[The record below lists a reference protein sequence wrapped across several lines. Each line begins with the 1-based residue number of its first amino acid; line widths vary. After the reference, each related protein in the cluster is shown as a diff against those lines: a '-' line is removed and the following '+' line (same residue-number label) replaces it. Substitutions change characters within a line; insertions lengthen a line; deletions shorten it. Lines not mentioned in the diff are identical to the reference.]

1 MRLVGYAHRLSVRAG
16 TDVTFHVSSEHP
28 RVQAQIVRLRRGG
41 GPRHGA
47 ALLEDPI
54 DADVP
59 HEFTGRLQATTSGSF
74 IEAHLQEQLTEMGL
88 AVWFKPT
95 ASTAQ
100 PHPVISAGSLNL
112 TASQQGFALRDGE
125 RLIVHVDA
133 DVTDG
138 QWYFVSARVDS
149 LGAVTVNVRPPL
161 ADTRTASTTTAAVSL
176 SGTLRIGGTL
186 NAVVARPVVSLAWS
200 DDVDGQLAS
209 GVDPL
214 DVLARES
221 TSVLDFSTHID
232 TNTVTDRGLL
242 TSGGTVH
249 HLPARGVP
257 GPFWTGAE
265 RDFRLAPVEF
275 DGIHLHDDDL
285 ADAGWAPDLTWAV
298 PSTLPSGVYALKVT
312 AGEDVDRVPVIV
324 TPAVHTSPVLVV
336 LPTWT
341 YLAYANWRT
350 YAEYE
355 AERLAIY
362 GEERGVDDRDRWLAR
377 HPEFGRSLYDVH
389 SDGSGC
395 FHATTSRPIINIRP
409 DYYTP
414 TTRGFRHF
422 AQDLLLLHWLDSR
435 GEDYAV
441 VTDDEVDAQGVD
453 LLSRYRVVLTGSHP
467 EYCSGAMLDAYDAYV
482 RGGGRLMYLGGNGFY
497 QVTARHPGIPEAI
510 EIRRGHAG
518 VATWVSDP
526 GEEHLSATGE
536 PGGIWRMRGRAP
548 NRLVGVGFTA
558 QGFDKGHGYRRS
570 ARSAEPDVAW
580 VFDGVSASV
589 GEVFGDE
596 GPGLGGAAADEFD
609 RADTRLGTPAHAA
622 VLASSVGHSERIGL
636 APEEVD
642 HGYAAPPPGVHPNVR
657 ADIVLFGNSSGG
669 AVFSVGSIG
678 WSTAMVHRD
687 GDNPVS
693 RVTANVL
700 ERFRDGDR
708 SPAPQP

>member
-1 MRLVGYAHRLSVRAG
+1 M
-16 TDVTFHVSSEHP
+16 TFHVSSEHP
-28 RVQAQIVRLRRGG
+28 RVQAELVRLRRGG
-41 GPRHGA
+41 GPRHGM
-47 ALLEDPI
+47 ALLEDPVDSDI
-54 DADVP
+54 EP
-59 HEFTGRLQATTSGSF
+59 EFTGRVQTTTAGSF
-74 IEAHLQEQLTEMGL
+74 IEAPLQAALDQIGL
-88 AVWFKPT
+88 AVWVKPT
-95 ASTAQ
+95 AVTAL
-100 PHPVISAGSLNL
+100 PTRVISVGLLNV
-112 TASQQGFALRDGE
+112 TVAQQGFALRDAD
-125 RLIVHVDA
+125 RVIA
-133 DVTDG
+133 DVGAEVADG

-149 LGAVTVNVRPPL
+149 AGTVTLNVSPPYG
-161 ADTRTASTTTAAVSL
+161 DTRTASSSTAPVSVA
-176 SGTLRIGGTL
+176 GALRLGGTL
-186 NAVVARPVVSLAWS
+186 NGVVARPVLSRAWS
-200 DDVDGQLAS
+200 DEVDARLAA
-209 GVDPL
+209 GADPL
-214 DVLARES
+214 DVLARDNA
-221 TSVLDFSTHID
+221 SVLDFAGSVH
-232 TNTVTDRGLL
+232 TNTVADRGLL
-242 TSGGTVH
+242 TPGAVVH

-257 GPFWTGAE
+257 GPFWTGRE
-265 RDFRLAPVEF
+265 RDFRLASAEF

-285 ADAGWAPDLTWAV
+285 ADAGWTPDLTWTV
-298 PSTLPSGVYALKVT
+298 PSTLPSGVYALKLT
-312 AGEDVDRVPVIV
+312 AGDDVDRIPVVV
-324 TPAVHTSPVLVV
+324 TPAEHTSPVVVV

-355 AERLAIY
+355 AERLEIY
-362 GEERGVDDRDRWLAR
+362 GEERGVDDRDRWLAQHR
-377 HPEFGRSLYDVH
+377 EFGRSLYDVH

-395 FHATTSRPIINIRP
+395 CYASTSRPIINIRP

-441 VTDDEVDAQGVD
+441 VTDDEVDAEGTD
-453 LLSRYRVVLTGSHP
+453 LLSHYRVVLTGSHP
-467 EYCSGAMLDAYDAYV
+467 EYCSGAMLDAYDAFT

-497 QVTARHPGIPEAI
+497 QVTARHPSVRDAI

-558 QGFDKGHGYRRS
+558 QGFDKGHGYQRS
-570 ARSAEPDVAW
+570 PRSAEPDVAW
-580 VFDGVSASV
+580 VFDGVSAAA

-596 GPGLGGAAADEFD
+596 GPGLSGAAADEFD
-609 RADTRLGTPAHAA
+609 RADIRLGTPAHAA
-622 VLASSVGHSERIGL
+622 VLASSVGHSDRIGL
-636 APEEVD
+636 APEEID

-657 ADIVLFGNSSGG
+657 ADIVLFGNSVGG

-678 WSTAMVHRD
+678 WSTAMAHRD

-700 ERFRDGDR
+700 ERFRDHDR
-708 SPAPQP
+708 PAPCPDRVPQEMT